1 MTKSLMLR
9 QVKITVKSSIM
20 THFPKRIELAGWALL
35 TLLIAGSLPFR
46 SYRLTLGIALGGI
59 ISVMNFR
66 MLYGNLKNFL
76 VSDMNRIKVAVVRR
90 YYIRMAI
97 TAILL
102 FLIISRNIAD
112 IIGLVIGLSVI
123 VLDITLTAIMTIFR
137 KNTIE
142 EL

>member
-1 MTKSLMLR
+1 MKTSR
-9 QVKITVKSSIM
+9 T
-20 THFPKRIELAGWALL
+20 TPFPEKIELAGWVLL
-35 TLLIAGSLPFR
+35 ALLIAGSLPFR

-59 ISVMNFR
+59 ISVMNFH
-66 MLYGNLKNFL
+66 MLSGNLRNFF
-76 VSDMNRIKVAVVRR
+76 VQDVNRIKVAVVRR

-102 FLIISRNIAD
+102 FLIISGNIAD
-112 IIGLVIGLSVI
+112 VIGLVIGLSVI
-123 VLDITLTAIMTIFR
+123 VLDITLTTILTIFR

>member
-1 MTKSLMLR
+1 MKTSR
-9 QVKITVKSSIM
+9 T
-20 THFPKRIELAGWALL
+20 TPFPEKIELTGWVLL
-35 TLLIAGSLPFR
+35 ALLIAGSLPFR

-59 ISVMNFR
+59 ISVINFH
-66 MLYGNLKNFL
+66 MLSGNLRNFF
-76 VSDMNRIKVAVVRR
+76 VQDVNRIKVAVVRR

-102 FLIISRNIAD
+102 FLIISGNIAD
-112 IIGLVIGLSVI
+112 VIGIVIGLSVI
-123 VLDITLTAIMTIFR
+123 VLDITLTTILTIFR

>member
-1 MTKSLMLR
+1 MIR
-9 QVKITVKSSIM
+9 QTKITMKTSR
-20 THFPKRIELAGWALL
+20 TTPFPEKIELAGWVLL
-35 TLLIAGSLPFR
+35 ALLIAGSLPFR

-59 ISVMNFR
+59 ISVMNFH
-66 MLYGNLKNFL
+66 MLSGNLRNFF
-76 VSDMNRIKVAVVRR
+76 VQDINRIKVAVVRR

-102 FLIISRNIAD
+102 FFIISGNIAD
-112 IIGLVIGLSVI
+112 VIGLVIGLSVI
-123 VLDITLTAIMTIFR
+123 VLDITLTTILTIFR